1 MQIDHYH
8 PLRQLFGHLVWRHF
22 FADLQLCDPRVA
34 TYLSALLTDFTHTD
48 NLYRIRDAQGQRLDD
63 VGEMLIESNPL
74 LEASSFD
81 RERQVRKHIG
91 DYTLFM
97 TGIFPENVADARRRR
112 QLRMDAFVD
121 YVKAGKESYAI
132 VSSFDQFEYR
142 DEAPLFRQLSENFE
156 LAVYGLNLVRQDLE
170 QLQGEHYCRLQ
181 ATLDSESMA

>member
-91 DYTLFM
+91 DYTLRSEEH
-97 TGIFPENVADARRRR
+97 TSEL
-112 QLRMDAFVD
+112 QSLRH
-121 YVKAGKESYAI
+121 I
-132 VSSFDQFEYR
+132 V
-142 DEAPLFRQLSENFE
+142 
-156 LAVYGLNLVRQDLE
+156 
-170 QLQGEHYCRLQ
+170 CRLLLEKKKRESSVTEIERAVEQ
-181 ATLDSESMA
+181 ACRVRYSI